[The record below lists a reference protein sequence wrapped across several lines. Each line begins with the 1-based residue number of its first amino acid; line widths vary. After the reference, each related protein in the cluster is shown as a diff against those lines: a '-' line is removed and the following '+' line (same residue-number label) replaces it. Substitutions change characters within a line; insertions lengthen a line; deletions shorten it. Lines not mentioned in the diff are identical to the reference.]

1 MYVYIYI
8 YIYILFFFH
17 LCRFFSLSPITLIFF
32 LLPSSLFS
40 LISSLCFNLCSTV
53 LSLSPSS
60 LLFSS
65 AFFPLPALYH
75 YSSFFYFEFLS
86 LSHVH
91 PLFSYA
97 YSLSFSPFIHPFPFF
112 FFCLPYTFPP
122 LSADSSHPHLDLVL
136 TESSQLH

>member
-8 YIYILFFFH
+8 FH

-40 LISSLCFNLCSTV
+40 LISSHPFNLCSTV

-60 LLFSS
+60 LFFSS

-122 LSADSSHPHLDLVL
+122 LGLSADSSHPHLDLVL